1 MTLTD
6 DLHDTAAALRSGWPI
21 TNLNRARR
29 VRAAKELQTMGT
41 RGTYSFISG
50 GRHLTGYNHFDS
62 YASCLGARIVDDIAD
77 AVRNDKL
84 GELRALIAAARIVGD
99 SESDAPTSEDVARC
113 EAAEAVDLRVSSKS
127 LTDWYVLTRRV
138 QPSQVGIWPVL
149 RLGLIYAGELGS
161 GYGYTVDLD
170 AMTFTAIAYGR
181 AFSRPLATIETWR
194 ETWVDEFDG
203 AEVSK

>member
-21 TNLNRARR
+21 QNLNRARR
-29 VRAAKELQTMGT
+29 VRAEEQRNMGT

-50 GRHLTGYNHFDS
+50 GRHL
-62 YASCLGARIVDDIAD
+62 
-77 AVRNDKL
+77 
-84 GELRALIAAARIVGD
+84 
-99 SESDAPTSEDVARC
+99 
-113 EAAEAVDLRVSSKS
+113 
-127 LTDWYVLTRRV
+127 
-138 QPSQVGIWPVL
+138 
-149 RLGLIYAGELGS
+149 
-161 GYGYTVDLD
+161 
-170 AMTFTAIAYGR
+170 TAIAYGR